1 MRYRASGIITSVP
14 PYYAIV
20 DVYPY
25 VPYMESFQNYRPI
38 LDAWFIRGRSR
49 IAALNPK
56 P

>member
-1 MRYRASGIITSVP
+1 MRYGASGFSTSVL

-20 DVYPY
+20 NVYPY
-25 VPYMESFQNYRPI
+25 VPYMESFENYRPI
-38 LDAWFIRGRSR
+38 LGAWFIRGRPR